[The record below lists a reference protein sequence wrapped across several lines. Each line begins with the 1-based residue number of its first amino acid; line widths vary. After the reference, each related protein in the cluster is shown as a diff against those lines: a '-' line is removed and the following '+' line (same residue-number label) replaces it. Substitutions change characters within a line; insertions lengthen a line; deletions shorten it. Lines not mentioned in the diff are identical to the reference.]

1 MPERTATEVVARM
14 LDGSLCRYSY
24 SALVNRARQ
33 AANALDRLGIEY
45 ADVAGMHPPGNPA
58 ASSLA

>member
-1 MPERTATEVVARM
+1 M
-14 LDGSLCRYSY
+14 LDGSLCHYSY